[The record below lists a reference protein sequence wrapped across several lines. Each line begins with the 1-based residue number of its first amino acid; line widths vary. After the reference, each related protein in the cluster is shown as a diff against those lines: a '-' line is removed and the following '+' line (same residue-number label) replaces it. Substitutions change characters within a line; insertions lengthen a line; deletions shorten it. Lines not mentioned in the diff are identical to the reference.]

1 MVSIAH
7 TSLLTHSDTVRQ
19 LETDREASDELLVKG
34 LTVAL
39 GNLLLDVA
47 VHVVAVH
54 LLNGELVA
62 LVLDAVAGDVGV
74 AREADALVDV
84 VGGLGGGGLDLGGPG
99 QAHVRV
105 DLEGRIDVAVEVLLA
120 EQDAQRR
127 SVLDGHARAL
137 ALVRHH
143 GVRGVAQD
151 GHAVLVH
158 VWIGVVDPE
167 APGLD
172 LDTDGEVVPD
182 ALVELGVRGQQVL
195 DGKVLGAPRLRGI
208 VALFAGEEAVVR
220 QELAAVA
227 GAEHDLVKLALL
239 AAPVLEGAVF
249 RVVGESQADG
259 ILGHDVG
266 VQAAGRSRTLLG
278 VDADDATDCGADTVG
293 TDNEVVYCCD
303 AIVKLDLASLE
314 VNVFA
319 LSWSVSI
326 FLKRHSESY
335 LVVDNQLGRNALS
348 LFLKS
353 SVLEHGVHVL
363 TVEHPVHVSPALLV
377 VGQVID
383 TVGLA
388 SVPVTADELLEEHR
402 VSLLHINSP
411 FLQPSRAVGGA

>member
-19 LETDREASDELLVKG
+19 LETNREARDELLVKG

-54 LLNGELVA
+54 LLDGELVA

-74 AREADALVDV
+74 AGEADALVDV
-84 VGGLGGGGLDLGGPG
+84 VGGLGGGGLDFGGPG

-105 DLEGRIDVAVEVLLA
+105 HLQRRLDVAVEVLLA

-127 SVLDGHARAL
+127 GVLDGHARAL

-158 VWIGVVDPE
+158 VGVGVVDPE
-167 APGLD
+167 TPGLD
-172 LDTDGEVVPD
+172 LDADGEVITD

-195 DGKVLGAPRLRGI
+195 DGKVLGAPSLRSV
-208 VALFAGEEAVVR
+208 VALLAGEEAVVR
-220 QELAAVA
+220 QELATVA
-227 GAEHDLVKLALL
+227 GTEHDLVKLALL
-239 AAPVLEGAVF
+239 ATPVLEGAVF
-249 RVVGESQADG
+249 RVVGKSQADG

-266 VQAAGRSRTLLG
+266 VEAAGRSRTLLG
-278 VDADDATDCGADTVG
+278 VNTDDATDCRADTVG

-303 AIVKLDLASLE
+303 AIFKLDLASLQI
-314 VNVFA
+314 NVFA
-319 LSWSVSI
+319 LFWSVSV
-326 FLKRHSESY
+326 LSDTDSEAY
-335 LVVDNQLGRNALS
+335 LVVDNQLGRDALS
-348 LFLKS
+348 LFLER

-383 TVGLA
+383 TVRLA
-388 SVPVTADELLEEHR
+388 GVPVTADELLQKHR
-402 VSLLHINSP
+402 VSLLHVDSP
-411 FLQPSRAVGGA
+411 LLQPSRAVGCA